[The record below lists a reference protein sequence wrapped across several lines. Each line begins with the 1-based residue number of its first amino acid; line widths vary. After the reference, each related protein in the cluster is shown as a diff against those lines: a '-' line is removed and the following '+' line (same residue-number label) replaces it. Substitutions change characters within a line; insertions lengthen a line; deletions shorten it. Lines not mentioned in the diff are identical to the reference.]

1 MAKAVAKVEEV
12 HVPAP
17 QPAAE
22 VDSLLNLIE
31 RAARDPNVDIDKM
44 ERLFGMRER
53 MQAQAAKTAYLAALS
68 KMQSDLP
75 AIERKG
81 TAHNNKRYAR
91 FEDFVEA
98 VKPILAKHGFS
109 LSFRINQI
117 GMVTKDGGPIEPA
130 GIRVTGVLGHEAGHH
145 EETSITLPADA
156 TGNKNPVQSVGSSVS
171 YGKRYV
177 GVTLLGVATEDEDDD
192 GKAAGGS
199 ERISNDQVEELRT
212 LLMDTGSDLARFYA
226 MFEIECLEDMP
237 KSKLQTARQM
247 LAMKKKKAA
256 TP

>member
-12 HVPAP
+12 HVPA
-17 QPAAE
+17 QSAAE
-22 VDSLLNLIE
+22 ADSLLNLIE

-53 MQAQAAKTAYLAALS
+53 MQLQGSKTCYLAALS
-68 KMQSDLP
+68 RMEAELP

-91 FEDFVEA
+91 FEDFIEA

-109 LSFRINQI
+109 LTFRIDQTDTAI
-117 GMVTKDGGPIEPA
+117 KI
-130 GIRVTGVLGHEAGHH
+130 TGVLGHEAGHQ
-145 EETSITLPADA
+145 ETTSLSLPAD
-156 TGNKNPVQSVGSSVS
+156 TSGNKNPVQSWGSSIS

-177 GVTLLGVATEDEDDD
+177 GMTLLGIATEDEDDD

-199 ERISNDQVEELRT
+199 ERISSDQVEELRT
-212 LLMDTGSDLARFYA
+212 ILMDTGSDLARFYA

-256 TP
+256 KQ

>member
-1 MAKAVAKVEEV
+1 VAKAVAKVEEV

-17 QPAAE
+17 QQAVE
-22 VDSLLNLIE
+22 GDSLLNLIE

-53 MQAQAAKTAYLAALS
+53 MQLQGSKTCYLAALS
-68 KMQSDLP
+68 RMEAELP

-81 TAHNNKRYAR
+81 TAHNNKKYAR
-91 FEDFVEA
+91 FEDFIEA

-109 LSFRINQI
+109 LTFRIDQTDTAI
-117 GMVTKDGGPIEPA
+117 KI
-130 GIRVTGVLGHEAGHH
+130 TGVLGHEAGHQ
-145 EETSITLPADA
+145 ETTSLSLPAD
-156 TGNKNPVQSVGSSVS
+156 TSGNKNPVQSWGSSIS

-177 GVTLLGVATEDEDDD
+177 GMTLLGIATEDEDDD

-199 ERISNDQVEELRT
+199 ERISSDQVEELRT
-212 LLMDTGSDLARFYA
+212 ILMDTGSDLARFYA

-256 TP
+256 KQ

>member
-53 MQAQAAKTAYLAALS
+53 MQLQGSKTCYLAALS
-68 KMQSDLP
+68 RMEAELP

-81 TAHNNKRYAR
+81 TAHNNKKYAR
-91 FEDFVEA
+91 FEDFIEA

-109 LSFRINQI
+109 LTFRIDQTDTAI
-117 GMVTKDGGPIEPA
+117 KI
-130 GIRVTGVLGHEAGHH
+130 TGVLGHEAGHQ
-145 EETSITLPADA
+145 ETTSLSLPAD
-156 TGNKNPVQSVGSSVS
+156 TSGNKNPVQSWGSSIS

-177 GVTLLGVATEDEDDD
+177 GMTLLGIATEDEDDD

-199 ERISNDQVEELRT
+199 ERISSDQVEELRT
-212 LLMDTGSDLARFYA
+212 ILMDTGSDLARFYA

-256 TP
+256 KQ